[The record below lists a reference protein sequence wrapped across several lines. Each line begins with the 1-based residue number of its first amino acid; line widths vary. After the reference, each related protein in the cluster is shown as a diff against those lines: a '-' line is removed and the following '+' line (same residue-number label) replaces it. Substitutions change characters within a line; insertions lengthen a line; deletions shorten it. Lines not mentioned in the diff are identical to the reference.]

1 MKLRRINKILCIVG
15 LMVFLW
21 SSCAFVS
28 AQSLLKLGMSGNEV
42 LQMQVKLKEF
52 GYLDGPADGTF
63 DGRTRLAVV
72 DFQLDKNLDP
82 DGIFGEQTKL
92 ALREHK
98 SVSVNRGSIDKRRAA
113 EVIAMATNFIGV
125 PYVWAGASP
134 GGFDCS
140 GFIYYLY
147 SKVGVLLPRM
157 ADGQFT
163 AGHPVRRNELQPG
176 DLVFF
181 STYEPGPSHCG
192 IYLGNNQFIHASSGA
207 GEVTITPLSKQY
219 YVERY
224 VGARR
229 VLR

>member
-1 MKLRRINKILCIVG
+1 MKLHRIICLVGILIV
-15 LMVFLW
+15 LW
-21 SSCAFVS
+21 ASCALVA
-28 AQSLLKLGMSGNEV
+28 AQPLLRQGMSGDEV

-52 GYLDGPADGTF
+52 GYLEGNADGKF
-63 DGRTRLAVV
+63 DARTRIAVV
-72 DFQLDKNLDP
+72 DFQLDSGLEP
-82 DGIFGEQTKL
+82 DGIFGENTKN
-92 ALREHK
+92 ALRQHK
-98 SVSVNRGSIDKRRAA
+98 VLAVNRGAIDSRRAA
-113 EVIAMATNFIGV
+113 EVIAMAKKFLGV
-125 PYVWAGASP
+125 PYVWGGSSP

-147 SKVGVLLPRM
+147 SKVGVNLPRM

-163 AGHPVRRNELQPG
+163 VGHPVRRNELQPG

-192 IYLGNNQFIHASSGA
+192 VYIGNNQFIHASSGA
-207 GEVTITPLSKQY
+207 DEVTITPLSKAY

-224 VGARR
+224 IGARR

>member
-1 MKLRRINKILCIVG
+1 MKLRRILFIMCL
-15 LMVFLW
+15 LSTLW
-21 SSCAFVS
+21 VSCAFAA
-28 AQSLLKLGMSGNEV
+28 AQPLLKQGMTGDEV
-42 LQMQVKLKEF
+42 LQMQTKLKEYGF
-52 GYLDGPADGTF
+52 LEGNADGIF
-63 DGRTRLAVV
+63 DARTRLAVV
-72 DFQLDKNLDP
+72 EFQLDSGLDP

-92 ALREHK
+92 ALREYK
-98 SVSVNRGSIDKRRAA
+98 QLAVNRGAIDNRRAA
-113 EVIAMATNFIGV
+113 EVIAMARRFLGV

-140 GFIYYLY
+140 GFVYYLY
-147 SKVGVLLPRM
+147 SKVGVHLPRM

-163 AGHPVRRNELQPG
+163 VGYAIKRSELQPG

-192 IYLGNNQFIHASSGA
+192 IYIGNNQFIHASSGA
-207 GEVTITPLSKQY
+207 GEVTITPLSKPY

-224 VGARR
+224 IGARR